1 MTGVADL
8 VADTVTIYVNGVAQA
23 TSGAISMP
31 GWHCLPRHGSASSQI
46 GSNDAGGTSYFDG
59 RIDEARIA
67 TAARSAGWVLADYRA
82 MTNTFVTMG
91 GAQSA
96 PATGG
101 VLDNDTDADGNSL
114 TATLVSGPASGA
126 LTLNADGTFTYTPNA
141 DFYGTDTFTYRAN
154 DGTVNS
160 NVATVTITVTPVAT
174 SSMTRPPRMRT
185 HRSS

>member
-1 MTGVADL
+1 VVPRDGVVDL

-31 GWHCLPRHGSASSQI
+31 GIAFPATGSASSQI

-82 MTNTFVTMG
+82 MTNAFVTMG

-101 VLDNDTDADGNSL
+101 ALNNDTDAEGNSL
-114 TATLVSGPASGA
+114 TAMLVSGPANGVLA
-126 LTLNADGTFTYTPNA
+126 LSADGTFTYTPNA

-154 DGTVNS
+154 D
-160 NVATVTITVTPVAT
+160 APQL
-174 SSMTRPPRMRT
+174 
-185 HRSS
+185 